1 MKTFYLAFNLFAF
14 FYCVSCSQ
22 DSHKEIQH
30 ESDPKEDALVK
41 KTDLDEIL
49 QINENANL
57 NFENLLTAGND
68 VETSDVSGVA
78 DYSEKLLT
86 NIKEDDIQIAK
97 ISPKD
102 LEAETAFK
110 NLEVNSLEHKK
121 SIEDLRLINQKKTKL
136 LHRFRS

>member
-30 ESDPKEDALVK
+30 ESDPKENAHVK

-57 NFENLLTAGND
+57 NFECPYKINLCVHL
-68 VETSDVSGVA
+68 
-78 DYSEKLLT
+78 
-86 NIKEDDIQIAK
+86 
-97 ISPKD
+97 
-102 LEAETAFK
+102 
-110 NLEVNSLEHKK
+110 
-121 SIEDLRLINQKKTKL
+121 
-136 LHRFRS
+136 